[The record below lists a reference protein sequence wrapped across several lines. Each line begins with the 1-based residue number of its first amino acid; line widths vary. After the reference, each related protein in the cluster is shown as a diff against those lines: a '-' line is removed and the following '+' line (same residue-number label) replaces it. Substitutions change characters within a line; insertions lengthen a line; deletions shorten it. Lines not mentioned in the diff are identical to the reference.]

1 MPTRSKSFWHN
12 ALIGEPSLT
21 EDWLQGGFGIYI
33 HWPFCEA
40 KCPYCDFNSHVSRSI
55 DQAAWKIAYL
65 DELKRCAVDTR
76 GRTVTSVFFGGGTP
90 SLMNPDTVAAVI
102 AEIKKLWPTA
112 NDLEITLEANPGSVE
127 AGRFKAYRDG
137 GVSRISMGIQALND
151 IDLKRLGRIHSVN
164 EALAAFDIA
173 RNTFERVSFDL
184 IYARQNQTLEEWKAE
199 LNQALTL
206 PIDHLSLYQLT
217 VEDGTAFGDR
227 YAVGKLRGLPD
238 DDLGADMFDLTQ
250 DVCGAAGMPAYEV
263 SNHARDGAQSRHNL
277 IYWRY
282 GDYLGIGP
290 GAHGRLTV
298 NGRRHATT
306 CYSNPKRWL
315 DSVEEGAAEQTR
327 EALTTEDEAT
337 EFLLMGLR
345 LRAGIDI
352 SRYAALAQNPLD
364 PAAVAHLKD
373 IGMIEVSKSILTVTD
388 QGFRVLNSVI
398 SELLSD

>member
-1 MPTRSKSFWHN
+1 MLSQNSWLN
-12 ALIGEPSLT
+12 ALTNDLLN
-21 EDWLQGGFGIYI
+21 EDWRQGGFGIYI

-40 KCPYCDFNSHVSRSI
+40 KCPYCDFNSHVSRNI
-55 DQAAWKIAYL
+55 DQAVWKKAYL
-65 DELKRCAVDTR
+65 SELHRYAAETR

-90 SLMNPDTVAAVI
+90 SLMDPETVAAVI
-102 AEIKKLWPTA
+102 HEIKTLWPTA
-112 NDLEITLEANPGSVE
+112 NDLEITLEANPSSVE
-127 AGRFKAYRDG
+127 AGRFEAYRDG

-151 IDLKRLGRIHSVN
+151 TDLKRLGRIHSTS

-184 IYARQNQTLEEWKAE
+184 IYARQDQTLKEWEAE

-206 PIDHLSLYQLT
+206 SIDHLSLYQLT

-227 YAVGKLRGLPD
+227 YALGKLRGLPD

-250 DVCGAAGMPAYEV
+250 DVCGSAGMPAYEV

-290 GAHGRLTV
+290 GAHGRMTV
-298 NGRRHATT
+298 NGQRKATI

-315 DSVEEGAAEQTR
+315 DAVEANAPEQSRESLTR
-327 EALTTEDEAT
+327 EDEAT

-345 LRAGIDI
+345 LRSGIDVD
-352 SRYAALAQNPLD
+352 RYARMAQKPLSHHALS
-364 PAAVAHLKD
+364 HLTD
-373 IGMIEVSKSILTVTD
+373 IGMISLTKSTLSVTD

-398 SELLSD
+398 AELLPD

>member
-1 MPTRSKSFWHN
+1 MRLPNCWRN
-12 ALIGEPSLT
+12 VLT
-21 EDWLQGGFGIYI
+21 DDGHAEDWRQGGFGIYI

-55 DQAAWKIAYL
+55 DQAAWKTAYL
-65 DELKRCAVDTR
+65 SELKRYAAETQ
-76 GRTVTSVFFGGGTP
+76 GRIVTSVFFGGGTP

-102 AEIKKLWPTA
+102 AEIKMLWPTS
-112 NDLEITLEANPGSVE
+112 NDLEVTLEANPSSVE
-127 AGRFKAYRDG
+127 AGRFIAYRDA

-151 IDLKRLGRIHSVN
+151 IDLKRLGRIHSTA

-184 IYARQNQTLEEWKAE
+184 IYARQSQSLKEWEAE

-206 PIDHLSLYQLT
+206 SIDHLSLYQLT

-227 YAVGKLRGLPD
+227 YALGKLRGLPD

-250 DVCGAAGMPAYEV
+250 EVCGAAGMPAYEV

-290 GAHGRLTV
+290 GAHGRLTAGGAR
-298 NGRRHATT
+298 NATT

-315 DSVEEGAAEQTR
+315 DAVEAQSPEQSRETLTR
-327 EALTTEDEAT
+327 EDEVT

-345 LRAGIDI
+345 LRDGIDVE
-352 SRYAALAQNPLD
+352 RYAGLAGKPLEARALI
-364 PAAVAHLKD
+364 HLTD
-373 IGMIEVSKSILTVTD
+373 IGMITSTNSTLTVTD

-398 SELLSD
+398 AELLPD

>member
-1 MPTRSKSFWHN
+1 
-12 ALIGEPSLT
+12 
-21 EDWLQGGFGIYI
+21 
-33 HWPFCEA
+33 
-40 KCPYCDFNSHVSRSI
+40 
-55 DQAAWKIAYL
+55 
-65 DELKRCAVDTR
+65 
-76 GRTVTSVFFGGGTP
+76 
-90 SLMNPDTVAAVI
+90 MNPDTVAAVI
-102 AEIKKLWPTA
+102 AEIRALWPTA
-112 NDLEITLEANPGSVE
+112 NDLEITLEANPSSVE

-151 IDLKRLGRIHSVN
+151 TDLKRLGRIHSTS

-184 IYARQNQTLEEWKAE
+184 IYARQNQTLKEWEAE

-206 PIDHLSLYQLT
+206 SIDHLSLYQLT
-217 VEDGTAFGDR
+217 IEDGTAFGDR
-227 YAVGKLRGLPD
+227 YALGKLRGLPD

-250 DVCGAAGMPAYEV
+250 EVCGAAGMPAYEV
-263 SNHARDGAQSRHNL
+263 SSHARDGAQSRHNL

-298 NGRRHATT
+298 DGRRNATI

-315 DSVEEGAAEQTR
+315 DAVGENAPEQSRESLTR
-327 EALTTEDEAT
+327 EDEAT

-345 LRAGIDI
+345 LRDGISLD
-352 SRYAALAQNPLD
+352 RYAQLASKPLD
-364 PAAVAHLKD
+364 PKSLKHLTD
-373 IGMIEVSKSILTVTD
+373 IGMIEASDSTLTVTD

-398 SELLSD
+398 GALMPD